1 MTTDI
6 ATAPP
11 PRKLVERTADRF
23 GVDPARLLPTLKA
36 TCFKSSTPA
45 SDEQMIALLI
55 VAEQYHL
62 NPFTKELYAYPD
74 KGGIVPVVSVDGWA
88 RIINEHP
95 MLDGIDFEYSDAGP
109 NAHVTC
115 ILHRKD
121 RTHPTRI
128 TEFMSECKRETPP
141 WQKSPRRM
149 LRHKALIQCA
159 RIAFGFA
166 GIYDDDEAARIV
178 ATGPRVEP
186 TSSAAERVRSAM
198 APTVDADTGEIEDAR
213 QVERQVER
221 AGEPSLGEIEAGLLA
236 EYLLV
241 IGRATDPEAASLV
254 LDEARDTLT
263 PEQHAT
269 LADAWRARFQPE
281 EK

>member
-1 MTTDI
+1 MATELT
-6 ATAPP
+6 TAPAP
-11 PRKLVERTADRF
+11 KTSLVTRTAERF
-23 GVDPARLLPTLKA
+23 GIDAARMLPTLKA

-95 MLDGIDFEYSDAGP
+95 MLDGIDFEYAPDGAW
-109 NAHVTC
+109 VTC

-121 RTHPTRI
+121 RAHPIRI
-128 TEFMSECKRETPP
+128 TEFLEECIRPTEP
-141 WQKSPRRM
+141 WRKSPRRM
-149 LRHKALIQCA
+149 LRHKSLIQCA

-166 GIYDDDEAARIV
+166 GIFDEDEAQRIV
-178 ATGPRVEP
+178 AVSGHAEP
-186 TSSAAERVRSAM
+186 KSSAAARVREAM
-198 APTVDADTGEIEDAR
+198 TPRVDSDTGEIVDAR
-213 QVERQVER
+213 QVERQVEQ
-221 AGEPSLGEIEAGLLA
+221 AGEPSLGEIEADMLA
-236 EYLLV
+236 EYTLLV
-241 IGRATDPEAASLV
+241 QRATDAETAALI
-254 LDEARDTLT
+254 LDEARDLLN
-263 PEQHAT
+263 PEQHQT
-269 LADAWRARFQPE
+269 LAGAWRARFQPE